1 MAGGCARALR
11 ANGTKVKGNSPRGH
25 SQDHPDSSTS
35 GNRWKYIL
43 QKTHSYFGDRSYI
56 KINSLYL
63 LCFPVERGDETI
75 QTLVMG
81 GTRRCLL
88 PFTVTEA
95 EVLLSPVS
103 QVYSPLSVTSSLRMA
118 KVCVV
123 ALCSMLYLFPSVS
136 SVEPLSQVTL
146 QSALDVSQV
155 RVTSSPSLASQLSS
169 SFLNVTGA
177 AAGKNRYTSG

>member
-1 MAGGCARALR
+1 M
-11 ANGTKVKGNSPRGH
+11 
-25 SQDHPDSSTS
+25 
-35 GNRWKYIL
+35 
-43 QKTHSYFGDRSYI
+43 
-56 KINSLYL
+56 
-63 LCFPVERGDETI
+63 
-75 QTLVMG
+75 
-81 GTRRCLL
+81 LL

-118 KVCVV
+118 KVWVV

-155 RVTSSPSLASQLSS
+155 RVTSSPSLTSQLSS